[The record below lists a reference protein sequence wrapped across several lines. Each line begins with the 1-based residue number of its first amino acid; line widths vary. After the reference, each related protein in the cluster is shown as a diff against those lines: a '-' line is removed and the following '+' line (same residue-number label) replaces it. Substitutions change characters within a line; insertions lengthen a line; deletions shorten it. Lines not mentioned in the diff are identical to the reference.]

1 MNLRARLAAYWA
13 PVARWYAGYSQR
25 DQRMILGVALL
36 VALSFVYV
44 GPIEMVRDYRRDVQE
59 RMADGQQQI
68 ERALKTLRGVEA
80 LRRERDDV
88 KQRLKAARA
97 YLLPGNSGTLGAAE
111 LEEQAS
117 TLAREMGV
125 EVRTKQVMKEEA
137 AGPYR
142 RVAVRMTLAGD
153 VGAIAGMLAGLEYD
167 RRFTVPF
174 MELSR
179 RGALVGANVPRTLT
193 ATVEVAGFVASG
205 DAGPDL
211 ETVDETFIGP
221 PWPPPEAKA
230 EEQPEHDRAAPAA
243 TPTEGA

>member
-1 MNLRARLAAYWA
+1 MTVRARLATYWA

-25 DQRMILGVALL
+25 DQRMILGVLLL

-68 ERALKTLRGVEA
+68 EQALKTLRGVEA

-88 KQRLKAARA
+88 KQRLKAART
-97 YLLPGNSGTLGAAE
+97 YLLAGNSGTLGAAE

-117 TLAREMGV
+117 TLAKESGV

-153 VGAIAGMLAGLEYD
+153 VGSIARMLAGLEYE
-167 RRFTVPF
+167 RHFTVPF

-179 RGALVGANVPRTLT
+179 RGALVGANVPRMLT
-193 ATVEVAGFVASG
+193 ATVEVAGYVASG
-205 DAGPDL
+205 DGGADL
-211 ETVDETFIGP
+211 ETADEALVGP
-221 PWPPPEAKA
+221 PWPPPEGK
-230 EEQPEHDRAAPAA
+230 PEDEPAAPAA
-243 TPTEGA
+243 AEGA